1 MSDTWGT
8 PAQPNQPNQPYEWNQ
23 PEILS
28 NQPSV
33 PTTDLGFGDIIASGP
48 APRGPGKGKL
58 VAIGAGVLAVAGLG
72 VGAAVAAGA
81 LGGGG
86 SQPDTLVPATAVG
99 YVSVDLDPSLGQK
112 VDAVRFLRRF
122 PSARASLGS
131 TDDIRKW
138 FFDQAIKDDPKL
150 SGLTYD
156 HDVKPWIGDRFA
168 VAAVPG
174 AAGAGPTVL
183 VVLQVTDEGKAKAGL
198 AKLTSA
204 PGDGA
209 CSVDAG
215 YAVCAESRAALSSA
229 KTATAHAALSDDKAF
244 RSDVASVGKRGIA
257 LAWGNLAKVSSLMP
271 AGAAGGPLGTAGGL
285 GLSGL
290 GGATSSRVVASLR
303 FDGTSLQLTGS
314 TRGPRGAVGAGSP
327 GTGIE
332 RLPDKTLVA
341 LGVSLDKD
349 VIDQQYAHLR
359 SQLSASGSGAVV
371 DGVDQ
376 QLTQLGFRLPRD
388 LDAVLGT
395 KFSVAFGGL
404 GADGAPLV
412 GLRSNAAAPAAG
424 RVLDRVNAQ
433 LGGYGA
439 GFTLHHVGA
448 AQGYAAALSPAYAR
462 QLAAGGHLGNRS
474 SFRSVVPDAG
484 SAQAVLF
491 VDIAGIVDS
500 GMSKAWGSGPVD
512 PNVKALDAF
521 GYTATSS
528 EGSSTFRV
536 TLTTR

>member
-1 MSDTWGT
+1 
-8 PAQPNQPNQPYEWNQ
+8 
-23 PEILS
+23 
-28 NQPSV
+28 
-33 PTTDLGFGDIIASGP
+33 
-48 APRGPGKGKL
+48 
-58 VAIGAGVLAVAGLG
+58 
-72 VGAAVAAGA
+72 
-81 LGGGG
+81 
-86 SQPDTLVPATAVG
+86 
-99 YVSVDLDPSLGQK
+99 
-112 VDAVRFLRRF
+112 
-122 PSARASLGS
+122 
-131 TDDIRKW
+131 
-138 FFDQAIKDDPKL
+138 
-150 SGLTYD
+150 
-156 HDVKPWIGDRFA
+156 
-168 VAAVPG
+168 
-174 AAGAGPTVL
+174 
-183 VVLQVTDEGKAKAGL
+183 VLQVTDEGKAKAGL
-198 AKLTSA
+198 TKLVSG

-215 YAVCAESRAALSSA
+215 YAVCAESREALSAA
-229 KTATAHAALSDDKAF
+229 KTATAHGALSDDKAF

-257 LAWGNLAKVSSLMP
+257 LAWGNLGKVASLIP
-271 AGAAGGPLGTAGGL
+271 AGAAGSPLGAVGGM

-290 GGATSSRVVASLR
+290 GDASSGRIVASLR

-314 TRGPRGAVGAGSP
+314 TRGASGLTRAGAA
-327 GTGIE
+327 GTGVE

-341 LGVSLDKD
+341 FGASIDKAA
-349 VIDQQYAHLR
+349 IDQEYAHVR
-359 SQLSASGSGAVV
+359 SQLTAGGAGAMV

-376 QLTQLGFRLPRD
+376 ELTQLGFRLPRD

-412 GLRSNAAAPAAG
+412 GLRSNAPAPAAG
-424 RVLDRVNAQ
+424 LVLDRVNGQ

-528 EGSSTFRV
+528 GGSSTFRV